1 MRIVLILIRETV
13 FLSRAKRQATAAR
26 IDGRLCPSV
35 WVAGAILSVEMHRRS
50 ALRGLPVAGIAVVGV
65 VLGHWLGY
73 LLAVPDPHLRAEI
86 LARSGHGYW
95 MVAIKAA
102 VVLGFA
108 SLGSVLLRHLR
119 ARTHGERPIED
130 RPAMLAFELASLQV
144 SAFMAMEAIERLV
157 VGESLAQL
165 FQHHLFL
172 LGVALQVAVAC
183 IGALLLLWFNR
194 VAHRVCRSISRPQL
208 RRSPAGHP
216 PPVFVLALPP
226 HVLSGGTGLRSPP
239 SR

>member
-1 MRIVLILIRETV
+1 MV
-13 FLSRAKRQATAAR
+13 
-26 IDGRLCPSV
+26 GRLSPSV
-35 WVAGAILSVEMHRRS
+35 WVVGAILSIEMHRRS
-50 ALRGLPVAGIAVVGV
+50 AFRGLPVAGMAVVGV

-119 ARTHGERPIED
+119 ARTHGGRPIED
-130 RPAMLAFELASLQV
+130 RPAMLALQLASLQV
-144 SAFMAMEAIERLV
+144 SAFVAMEATERLLI
-157 VGESLAQL
+157 GESMAQL

-183 IGALLLLWFNR
+183 VGALFLLWFGR
-194 VAHRVCRSISRPQL
+194 VAYRVCRSISRPRL
-208 RRSPAGHP
+208 RRPPAGHP
-216 PPVFVLALPP
+216 LPVPVLALPP
-226 HVLSGGTGLRSPP
+226 PVLSGGTGLRGPP